1 MRAVNSAAQALRA
14 ERGGL
19 AERTLVWIAARNRL
33 TDGIEALGLWSGEDS
48 ETITVTDMWTGAPA
62 SRVFHGA
69 GSTLGV
75 SSVQHEAGLSVR
87 PVRLSLSAI
96 DPAVIDAVRLYDPRG
111 AKVQIWRRTLSPETG
126 LQVGVPEPWFK
137 GFCNKAPIPRPEPG
151 GEAILEM
158 EVVSTARLLT
168 IPNGRRKSD
177 AAQRS
182 RDPNDRFRRYK
193 AIAKTID
200 VPWGEKDA
208 RR

>member
-19 AERTLVWIAARNRL
+19 AERIMVWIAARNRL
-33 TDGIEALGLWSGEDS
+33 TGDIEALGLWSGEDT

-62 SRVFHGA
+62 TRVFHGA
-69 GSTLGV
+69 GSLLGI
-75 SSVQHEAGLSVR
+75 SPVQHEAGLSVR
-87 PVRLSLSAI
+87 PVRLSLSAL
-96 DPAVIDAVRLYDPRG
+96 DAAVIDAVRVYDPRG
-111 AKVQIWRRTLSPETG
+111 ARVQVWRRTLSPETG

-177 AAQRS
+177 AAQRA
-182 RDPNDRFRRYK
+182 RDSSDRFRRYK
-193 AIAKTID
+193 AIARTID
-200 VPWGEKDA
+200 VPWGEEDA